1 MSAPNTSIKDILYEP
16 PGPKAKRKIYIA
28 TAISL
33 IFVLH
38 SVAFVGAFNSLAD
51 LTTV

>member
-28 TAISL
+28 TAISF
-33 IFVLH
+33 IFNI
-38 SVAFVGAFNSLAD
+38 FNFCFMVSIRGG
-51 LTTV
+51 